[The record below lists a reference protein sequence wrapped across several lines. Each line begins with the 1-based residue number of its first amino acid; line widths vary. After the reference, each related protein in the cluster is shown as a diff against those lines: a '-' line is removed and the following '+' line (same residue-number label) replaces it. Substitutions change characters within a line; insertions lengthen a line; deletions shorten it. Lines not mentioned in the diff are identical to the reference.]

1 MKIQSK
7 PGYLIFYWMAGLVL
21 LALIGLGQSDAL
33 GATEPGAKA
42 EFQAAYGRYQQAI
55 EDKDAEAAAAAA
67 GEALD
72 LGSGILSDD
81 SPSMAALY
89 VNYGMALVGARR
101 FEDAV
106 GPLRAG
112 IKRLEKLNGK
122 THESLIDPLWA
133 LAEAYRS
140 ERGTKSDEEVA
151 QLSRILGIIEITRG
165 ADNFLFAEINLLIG
179 KTLALSGARRDQ
191 KRARTYLTAAYD
203 TYQSLFKGPAYQTGI
218 SAFWLGKLAMGR
230 RKYEAAE
237 EYFLDALGLF
247 EETSPPGH
255 QLPLMTHSFLIAL
268 YEERGK
274 SELADAHCQAISLLR
289 PLAGVDGYK
298 PLYKKIPRYPRNAA
312 RNGDEGYVLV
322 EFTVTTRGTVE
333 NVQVVESDGVRDFKA
348 AALMAVRGFRYAPA
362 VKDGKLVETEG
373 VRNLISF
380 VMAN

>member
-72 LGSGILSDD
+72 LGSGILADD

-133 LAEAYRS
+133 LAEAH
-140 ERGTKSDEEVA
+140 RG
-151 QLSRILGIIEITRG
+151 G
-165 ADNFLFAEINLLIG
+165 AVQND
-179 KTLALSGARRDQ
+179 
-191 KRARTYLTAAYD
+191 
-203 TYQSLFKGPAYQTGI
+203 KG
-218 SAFWLGKLAMGR
+218 
-230 RKYEAAE
+230 
-237 EYFLDALGLF
+237 
-247 EETSPPGH
+247 
-255 QLPLMTHSFLIAL
+255 FLI
-268 YEERGK
+268 
-274 SELADAHCQAISLLR
+274 
-289 PLAGVDGYK
+289 
-298 PLYKKIPRYPRNAA
+298 
-312 RNGDEGYVLV
+312 
-322 EFTVTTRGTVE
+322 
-333 NVQVVESDGVRDFKA
+333 
-348 AALMAVRGFRYAPA
+348 
-362 VKDGKLVETEG
+362 
-373 VRNLISF
+373 
-380 VMAN
+380 